1 MRQRYRLA
9 FPLSALVLVLGAAV
23 ANASKP
29 APTVEPLSPES
40 VHQMQLG
47 QTPAPN
53 STCQLGVTDPPA
65 WIINYLLPPDDAYYN
80 LVNPANCACAA
91 GAVQLTDIKIYLNF
105 QAACSQPVVIS
116 VVAAVPGPTGCPTPD
131 PSNNL
136 CVPLSYNL
144 APGAP
149 GNYIFTLPL
158 PTGCCINGPAFIGI
172 NFIAPGPGCDQNA
185 TRPRLVTTN
194 ICNPCVSYN
203 IFPGGF
209 DDLCVD
215 IGLPGNV
222 AMFADADCCG
232 ATPTHGSTWGRVK
245 VLYR

>member
-1 MRQRYRLA
+1 MRLRYRFA
-9 FPLSALVLVLGAAV
+9 VILSALVLILGAAA

-29 APTVEPLSPES
+29 APVGEPLSPS
-40 VHQMQLG
+40 SIHQFQLG
-47 QTPAPN
+47 QTPVPN
-53 STCQLGVTDPPA
+53 SACVLGVTDPPA
-65 WIINYLLPPDDAYYN
+65 FIYNYLLPPNDAYYN
-80 LVNPANCACAA
+80 LVNPANCACPT
-91 GAVQLTDIKIYLNF
+91 GAVQLNDIKIYLSF
-105 QAACSQPVVIS
+105 PSACAQQVQIS
-116 VVAAVPGPTGCPTPD
+116 VVGTQTIPPACYSPD
-131 PSNNL
+131 PSVNL
-136 CVPLSYNL
+136 CAPLTYTL

-172 NFIAPGPGCDQNA
+172 NFIAVDPGCPTNA
-185 TRPRLVTTN
+185 TWPRLVTTG

-203 IFPGGF
+203 IYPGGF
-209 DDLCVD
+209 DDICTV
-215 IGLPGNV
+215 GLLGNV